1 MHRVTPRRLG
11 SGCLVL
17 IGLCLICGIVG
28 RLIGDDPA
36 ASTARRAT
44 PTRAPVAAAPTR
56 TPPPPAA
63 AAGAVTSV
71 PPTPVP
77 PTPTPLPPTPVP
89 PTPVPPTP
97 VPPTPTPDPL
107 AYPSMPPD
115 LPRATVLSA
124 VDGDTLEVQL
134 GTTVETVRLI
144 GIDTPETRDPRRPV
158 ECFGREAAA
167 ETARRA
173 PPGATVALQADPTQG
188 DRDRYG
194 RLLRYV
200 WLPEEGRLLN
210 LELLIGGFAVEYT
223 YATPYQYQAV
233 FQKAARDARDR
244 GWGLWAATTCQ
255 GDPDR
260 PADPPTPTPA
270 PQRAAPP
277 APAPRQGCHPSYP
290 DVCIP
295 PPPPDL
301 DCGDVAARRFRV
313 LPPDPHRFDG
323 DHDGIGCER

>member
-17 IGLCLICGIVG
+17 IGLCLISGIVG
-28 RLIGDDPA
+28 RLIGDD
-36 ASTARRAT
+36 S
-44 PTRAPVAAAPTR
+44 AAPTR
-56 TPPPPAA
+56 TLTPPATA
-63 AAGAVTSV
+63 ASAGTPA
-71 PPTPVP
+71 PPTLYGRVP
-77 PTPTPLPPTPVP
+77 NPPLR
-89 PTPVPPTP
+89 PTP

-124 VDGDTLEVQL
+124 VDGDTLKVQL
-134 GTTVETVRLI
+134 GTAVETVRLI

-200 WLPEEGRLLN
+200 WLPAEGRLLN

-223 YATPYQYQAV
+223 YALPYQYQAV
-233 FQKAARDARDR
+233 FQKAAKDARDR

-260 PADPPTPTPA
+260 PAEDGRVPTPPQDGRVPNPPLRPTPA

-301 DCGDVAARRFRV
+301 DCGDVAARGFRV

-323 DHDGIGCER
+323 NHDGIGCER